1 MPAVLIRDVP
11 EEMHKKLKAQ
21 AAANR
26 RSLSR
31 EALVLL
37 ERALVDPLSTPTIE
51 EIDALRI
58 KPRESLDPD
67 FLDRAK
73 RAGRL

>member
-11 EEMHKKLKAQ
+11 KEMHKKLKAR

-37 ERALVDPLSTPTIE
+37 ERALVDPPKVPTIE
-51 EIDALRI
+51 EIDAIRI
-58 KPRESLDPD
+58 KPREPLAEE
-67 FLDRAK
+67 FLSRAK
-73 RAGRL
+73 RKGRL